1 MKHGG
6 DLLSYKEYYE
16 GDLID
21 FSSNINPL
29 GYPQGLEEEMNLGFE
44 SLKAY
49 PDIQYRKLKES
60 VAEYLGCTKD
70 NIVLGNGSVEL
81 IDNFIFLAKRVI
93 LCTPSFSE
101 YELRAAVHGK
111 ELVRI
116 PYNEDFTLKTMAIEN
131 HLEEGDMLIL
141 GNPNNPTGL
150 RIKKEE
156 LLNIYSMVNSAEAF
170 LLLDE
175 AFFEFCPRDYDS
187 IELFKSFDY
196 DRVSILRA
204 STKFFALAGIRL
216 GYGCASKSMASMIAQ
231 IQLPWS
237 INSLA
242 EIAGRFI
249 FKDKNYIEKSKTYIE
264 IERKY
269 LLEELSKVKGIQV
282 FHSHTNFILIKLYAW
297 KEEEAFLFF
306 LRRGIVVRKCSSFV
320 GLEENYIRIAV
331 KDRESNERLLGVFR
345 KLEKEKDFEE
355 INPL

>member
-150 RIKKEE
+150 RIKK
-156 LLNIYSMVNSAEAF
+156 
-170 LLLDE
+170 
-175 AFFEFCPRDYDS
+175 R
-187 IELFKSFDY
+187 
-196 DRVSILRA
+196 
-204 STKFFALAGIRL
+204 
-216 GYGCASKSMASMIAQ
+216 
-231 IQLPWS
+231 
-237 INSLA
+237 NSLTSIPWLTPPKPFYYWTKHFLNFA
-242 EIAGRFI
+242 QGTTIVLSYLKALTM
-249 FKDKNYIEKSKTYIE
+249 IEFQY
-264 IERKY
+264 
-269 LLEELSKVKGIQV
+269 
-282 FHSHTNFILIKLYAW
+282 
-297 KEEEAFLFF
+297 
-306 LRRGIVVRKCSSFV
+306 
-320 GLEENYIRIAV
+320 
-331 KDRESNERLLGVFR
+331 
-345 KLEKEKDFEE
+345 
-355 INPL
+355 